1 MAFGARN
8 AIYEK
13 GLTVPG
19 DISLTGFDNWDMSG
33 YANMQLTTVE
43 RNMGEIARTGTR
55 ILLRR
60 LDEGIVDNRR
70 IYLDNRLVVRKT
82 IKRIGG

>member
-1 MAFGARN
+1 M
-8 AIYEK
+8 
-13 GLTVPG
+13 PG

-43 RNMGEIARTGTR
+43 RNMGEIARAGAR

-60 LDEGIVDNRR
+60 LDEGIVDKRR
-70 IYLDNRLVVRKT
+70 I
-82 IKRIGG
+82 

>member
-1 MAFGARN
+1 
-8 AIYEK
+8 
-13 GLTVPG
+13 
-19 DISLTGFDNWDMSG
+19 MSG

-70 IYLDNRLVVRKT
+70 IYLDNRLVVRET
-82 IKRIGG
+82 VKRIGG

>member
-70 IYLDNRLVVRKT
+70 IYLDNRLVVRET
-82 IKRIGG
+82 VKRVGG

>member
-1 MAFGARN
+1 MHAPHC
-8 AIYEK
+8 EPC
-13 GLTVPG
+13 LWVPG

-70 IYLDNRLVVRKT
+70 IYLDNRLVVRET
-82 IKRIGG
+82 VKRIGG